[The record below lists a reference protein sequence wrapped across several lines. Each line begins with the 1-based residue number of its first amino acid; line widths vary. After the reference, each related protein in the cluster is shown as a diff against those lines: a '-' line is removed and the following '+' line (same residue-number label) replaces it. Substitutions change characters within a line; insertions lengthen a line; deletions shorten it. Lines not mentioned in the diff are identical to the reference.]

1 MRNLANEKRPLS
13 PHLTV
18 YRPQN
23 TSMLSIFHRLTGIG
37 LVFPTITIVIWL
49 ICIPLGP
56 SYFNLVN
63 QILGS
68 LIGKLFLTVSLWAL
82 IYHTLTGVR
91 HLIWDLGIGVD
102 IKWVDLSSWLII
114 LGSFGTSGII
124 VLVGAN

>member
-56 SYFNLVN
+56 SYFNLAN